1 MKNIM
6 ETLGELIAELIGAG
20 IVFSGLCGA
29 LVLFRLFGDKFI
41 GYFI

>member
-1 MKNIM
+1 MRNIF
-6 ETLGELIAELIGAG
+6 ETLGELISELIGAG
-20 IVFSGLCGA
+20 IVLAGICGA